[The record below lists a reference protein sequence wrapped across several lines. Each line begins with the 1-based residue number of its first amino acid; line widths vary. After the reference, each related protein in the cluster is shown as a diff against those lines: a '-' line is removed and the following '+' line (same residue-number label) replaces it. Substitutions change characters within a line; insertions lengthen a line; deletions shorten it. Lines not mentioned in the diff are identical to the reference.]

1 MSVPPLKV
9 NMVHIQ
15 CNKVVVGSY
24 TVIQAHAF
32 RS

>member
-15 CNKVVVGSY
+15 CTKVVVGSY
-24 TVIQAHAF
+24 TVIQAHTF
-32 RS
+32 GC